1 MKIYTIN
8 TPNGQIGEETTSS
21 DAYVAILEFI
31 STQDVDNCKKVEYI
45 DELHKTY
52 QINPNHFGVTGMIWC
67 DYVDKD
73 KTEETDKTKEETK
86 PSVYLDKAHFCIY
99 MTRIINIYTNENE
112 AVDAV
117 SNLFGG
123 GAVDF
128 FDVFTGL
135 SLAATLLEEMVGDT
149 TGAIRYFMDECD
161 CDFDRFCIGIDE
173 DFEVKNSG
181 DLYDYIVKY
190 CRMEEEE

>member
-21 DAYVAILEFI
+21 DAYVAILDYI
-31 STQDVDNCKKVEYI
+31 SAEDIDNCKKVDYI

-52 QINPNHFGVTGMIWC
+52 QINPSHFGVTGVVWC
-67 DYVDKD
+67 DYVEAD
-73 KTEETDKTKEETK
+73 KTEETKEETK
-86 PSVYLDKAHFCIY
+86 SPVYLDKAHFCIY
-99 MTRIINIYTNENE
+99 MTRIINIYSNENE

-117 SNLFGG
+117 TNLFGG

-135 SLAATLLEEMVGDT
+135 SLAATLLEEMVGDA
-149 TGAIRYFMDECD
+149 TGAIRYFMDECG

-173 DFEVKNSG
+173 DFEVKNSS
-181 DLYDYIVKY
+181 DLYDYIAKY
-190 CRMEEEE
+190 CRTEEEE

>member
-8 TPNGQIGEETTSS
+8 TPNGQIGEEIDYS
-21 DAYVAILEFI
+21 DAYVAILNFI
-31 STQDVDNCKKVEYI
+31 SAQDIDNCKKVDYI
-45 DELHKTY
+45 DELHETC
-52 QINPNHFGVTGMIWC
+52 QINPNHFGVTGVVWC
-67 DYVDKD
+67 DYVEED
-73 KTEETDKTKEETK
+73 KTEETKKEIK
-86 PSVYLDKAHFCIY
+86 SPVYLNKVHFCIY
-99 MTRIINIYTNENE
+99 MTQIINTYNNENE
-112 AVDAV
+112 AINAV
-117 SNLFGG
+117 ANLFG

-149 TGAIRYFMDECD
+149 TGAIRYFIDECD
-161 CDFDRFCIGIDE
+161 CNFDKFYIGIDE
-173 DFEVKNSG
+173 DFEVKNCS

>member
-8 TPNGQIGEETTSS
+8 MPNGQIGEEITCS
-21 DAYVAILEFI
+21 DAYVAILDYI

-67 DYVDKD
+67 DYVD
-73 KTEETDKTKEETK
+73 TDKTDETKEEIK
-86 PSVYLDKAHFCIY
+86 SPVYLDKAHFSIY

-112 AVDAV
+112 AIDAV
-117 SNLFGG
+117 TNLFGG
-123 GAVDF
+123 SAIDF

-135 SLAATLLEEMVGDT
+135 SLAATLLEKMVGDA
-149 TGAIRYFMDECD
+149 TGAIRYFMNECD
-161 CDFDRFCIGIDE
+161 CNFDRFCVDIDE